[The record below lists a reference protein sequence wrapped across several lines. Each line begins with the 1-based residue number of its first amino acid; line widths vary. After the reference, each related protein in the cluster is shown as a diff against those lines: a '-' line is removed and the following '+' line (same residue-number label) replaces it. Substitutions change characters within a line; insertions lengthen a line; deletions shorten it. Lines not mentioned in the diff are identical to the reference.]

1 MQQQE
6 LLKRVVAVLDG
17 AGIGYMVTGSY
28 VSSMQGDPRST
39 HDIDIVVAMEA
50 RHVPAL
56 LAAFPAPE
64 FYLDEHSV
72 RSAIQRRDMVNLL
85 RADSGDKVDL
95 WILTDDEFDQSR
107 FARRVRESFDGTP
120 IDVSSPED
128 TILLKLRWADLS
140 GGSRKQFLDA
150 LRVYETQ
157 FPVLDQ
163 AYMDHWASKLNL
175 TPALGELRK
184 QATPI

>member
-17 AGIGYMVTGSY
+17 AGIDYMVTGSY

-39 HDIDIVVAMEA
+39 HDIDIVVAMDA

-72 RSAIQRRDMVNLL
+72 KEAVARRDMVNLL
-85 RADSGDKVDL
+85 HAGSGDKVDL
-95 WILTDDEFDQSR
+95 WLLTDEEFDQSR
-107 FARRVRESFDGTP
+107 FARRIRETFDGTP
-120 IDVSSPED
+120 IHVSSPED
-128 TILLKLRWADLS
+128 TIVMKLRWADLS
-140 GGSRKQFLDA
+140 GGSQKQFIDA

-157 FPVLDQ
+157 FPLLDQ
-163 AYMDHWASKLNL
+163 AYLGRWAAKLGL
-175 TPALGELRK
+175 GTALDELRK
-184 QATPI
+184 QANPI